1 MYKLRKNRFQKEG
14 VFLFLID
21 FDLGNKKRER
31 IFMECLLVEI
41 DYLGMFG
48 VSWCD

>member
-1 MYKLRKNRFQKEG
+1 MYRLRKNQFQKER

-31 IFMECLLVEI
+31 IFMECLFVEMDPLV
-41 DYLGMFG
+41 LFG
-48 VSWCD
+48 SELV

>member
-1 MYKLRKNRFQKEG
+1 MYRLRRIDSRKRG
-14 VFLFLID
+14 YFLFLID